1 MEPNWLKIQRN
12 RFDDWDTNWIE
23 HFQKHLDI
31 FVWKILD
38 IIMKLQLQI
47 YCVFFHLSEIRECKV
62 GQGFT
67 YREIFCQAQICQ
79 ILWKI
84 SSMELLHHPADII
97 DSPAKNRSRWIFFS
111 QTSQKHINKTTHNPY
126 YCLPSVAAEEQKG
139 FSKKNPSDLIL
150 LLHHLLHTLHCQ
162 LEWEKLWERF
172 LAEMGFA
179 QILTKVRHRTLKRRK
194 GIEEEASDG
203 LCWWKLTCSS
213 WIAVL
218 DYLFVCLFACL
229 LACLF
234 VWLVACL
241 FCFLA
246 CLLL

>member
-1 MEPNWLKIQRN
+1 
-12 RFDDWDTNWIE
+12 
-23 HFQKHLDI
+23 
-31 FVWKILD
+31 
-38 IIMKLQLQI
+38 MKLQHQI
-47 YCVFFHLSEIRECKV
+47 YCVFFHHSEIRECKV

-67 YREIFCQAQICQ
+67 YQAIFCQAQICQ

-84 SSMELLHHPADII
+84 SSMELLHHPGDII

-150 LLHHLLHTLHCQ
+150 LLHHLLHTLHCH

-172 LAEMGFA
+172 LAEMAFA
-179 QILTKVRHRTLKRRK
+179 QILIKVRHRTLKRRK
-194 GIEEEASDG
+194 GIEERSE
-203 LCWWKLTCSS
+203 WWALLMRAYLQQLNCCA
-213 WIAVL
+213 WLLVC
-218 DYLFVCLFACL
+218 LFVCLLACL